1 MSSSCLRLLQRLLH
15 DSAPYIGLSVHG
27 APFHG
32 APGCFVGVDQVFSQN
47 VTHEQDIV
55 STSSSSRGPPHKSSA
70 NAHISTDLVFS
81 PYGTVKGLYPADE
94 SGCRVIVSYDD
105 ESYAQTTLLASDRKP
120 CSDLRAKSVVENICP
135 RIISCAHILTVAA
148 RGASVMVL
156 AFVHVVGEMQL
167 QKQIAEKEYL

>member
-70 NAHISTDLVFS
+70 NAHIST
-81 PYGTVKGLYPADE
+81 VKGLYPADE
-94 SGCRVIVSYDD
+94 SGCHVIVSYDD

-120 CSDLRAKSVVENICP
+120 CSDLR
-135 RIISCAHILTVAA
+135 VAA
-148 RGASVMVL
+148 RGASVMVTSYL
-156 AFVHVVGEMQL
+156 ANFIQ
-167 QKQIAEKEYL
+167 